1 MLLYMGKYIMDML
14 AQTPDESYEPP
25 PAHRFRVEAAMLEMI
40 ERLRQEG
47 LGRQEIALIL
57 ADAADEYVIIL
68 ANMTAETASDQ
79 QARQSHQ

>member
-1 MLLYMGKYIMDML
+1 MDMRT
-14 AQTPDESYEPP
+14 QTPDEPYEPL

-40 ERLRQEG
+40 ERLQQEG

-68 ANMTAETASDQ
+68 ANMTAETASGQHSCQ
-79 QARQSHQ
+79 QHQ

>member
-1 MLLYMGKYIMDML
+1 MDMRTHT
-14 AQTPDESYEPP
+14 ADEPYEPP

-40 ERLRQEG
+40 ERLQQEG
-47 LGRQEIALIL
+47 LSRQEIALIL

-79 QARQSHQ
+79 QSCQQHQ

>member
-1 MLLYMGKYIMDML
+1 MDMRTH
-14 AQTPDESYEPP
+14 TPDEPYEPP

-40 ERLRQEG
+40 ERLQQEG
-47 LGRQEIALIL
+47 LSRQEIALIL

-79 QARQSHQ
+79 QSCQQHQ